1 MGEVSALKNVRV
13 WFKKDYE
20 CRYISHLDL
29 NRCMLR
35 ALHKSRI
42 PIWHTEGFN
51 VHPYATFPLPL
62 SLGFKSDRECMD
74 IRLVEDYDFE
84 DIKANLNNCLPN
96 GIRIYDVTEPI
107 MKAKEITYA
116 SFRIKLSCEN
126 ISNDEL
132 LNKTKELFIND
143 EILVDKKTKKKGIK
157 EIDIKQHFSNLK
169 IERNIGGV
177 ILSCILP
184 AGSVTNINP
193 MLLQKA
199 FDKYY
204 GLDVYFDV
212 EKLDMYD
219 KNLKEFR

>member
-1 MGEVSALKNVRV
+1 MTKYWSI
-13 WFKKDYE
+13 KK
-20 CRYISHLDL
+20 
-29 NRCMLR
+29 
-35 ALHKSRI
+35 
-42 PIWHTEGFN
+42 P
-51 VHPYATFPLPL
+51 
-62 SLGFKSDRECMD
+62 
-74 IRLVEDYDFE
+74 
-84 DIKANLNNCLPN
+84 
-96 GIRIYDVTEPI
+96 
-107 MKAKEITYA
+107 
-116 SFRIKLSCEN
+116 
-126 ISNDEL
+126 
-132 LNKTKELFIND
+132 
-143 EILVDKKTKKKGIK
+143 KKKGIK

-169 IERNIGGV
+169 IDRNIGGV